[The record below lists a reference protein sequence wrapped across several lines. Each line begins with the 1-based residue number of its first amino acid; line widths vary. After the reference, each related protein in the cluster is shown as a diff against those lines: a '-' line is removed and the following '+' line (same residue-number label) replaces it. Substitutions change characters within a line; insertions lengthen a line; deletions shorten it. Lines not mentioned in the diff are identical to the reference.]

1 MGRAQSAGLADLR
14 VMDIREHA
22 PGKHRQC
29 DDSPYGGGAGMV
41 MKVNVVDAA
50 IQAAS
55 AQDAEQGVQPKVIL
69 MSPAGRPLTQAV
81 AQELSQE
88 KHLILVCGHYEGIDA
103 RIESLVDDEISI
115 GDFVLTGGELAALV
129 IVDAVVRLRP
139 GVLGNSASPEEESFS
154 EGLLEYPQYTRPRS
168 YKGQDVPEVL
178 LSGNHARI
186 DAWREEQSMERT
198 RARRPDLLEQD

>member
-1 MGRAQSAGLADLR
+1 MGRARAAGLADLR

-29 DDSPYGGGAGMV
+29 DASPYGGGAGMV

-50 IQAAS
+50 IQAARE
-55 AQDAEQGVQPKVIL
+55 QDAEEGSQAKVIL
-69 MSPAGRPLTQAV
+69 MSPAGRPLTQAL

-129 IVDAVVRLRP
+129 IVDAVIRLRP

-178 LSGNHARI
+178 LNGNHAHI
-186 DAWREEQSMERT
+186 DAWREQQSLQRT
-198 RARRPDLLEQD
+198 RARRPDLLKQN

>member
-1 MGRAQSAGLADLR
+1 MGRARAAGLADLR

-50 IQAAS
+50 IQAARE
-55 AQDAEQGVQPKVIL
+55 QDAEEGVQAKVIL

-129 IVDAVVRLRP
+129 IVDAVIRLRP

-178 LSGNHARI
+178 LNGNHAHI
-186 DAWREEQSMERT
+186 DSWREEQSLERT
-198 RARRPDLLEQD
+198 RARRPDLLKQD

>member
-1 MGRAQSAGLADLR
+1 ML
-14 VMDIREHA
+14 
-22 PGKHRQC
+22 
-29 DDSPYGGGAGMV
+29 
-41 MKVNVVDAA
+41 MKVDVVDAA
-50 IQAAS
+50 IQAARGE
-55 AQDAEQGVQPKVIL
+55 AQAKVIL
-69 MSPAGRPLTQAV
+69 MSPAGRPLTQAL

-88 KHLILVCGHYEGIDA
+88 AHLILVCGHYEGIDA
-103 RIESLVDDEISI
+103 RVEDLVDDEISI
-115 GDFVLTGGELAALV
+115 GDFILTGGELAALV

-186 DAWREEQSMERT
+186 DAWREQQSVERT
-198 RARRPDLLEQD
+198 RARRPDLLKQD

>member
-1 MGRAQSAGLADLR
+1 
-14 VMDIREHA
+14 MDIREHA

-50 IQAAS
+50 IQAAREL
-55 AQDAEQGVQPKVIL
+55 DAEEGSQAKVIL
-69 MSPAGRPLTQAV
+69 MSPAGRPLTQAL

-129 IVDAVVRLRP
+129 IVDAVIRLRP

-178 LSGNHARI
+178 LNGNHAHI
-186 DAWREEQSMERT
+186 DAWREQQSLQRT
-198 RARRPDLLEQD
+198 RARRPDLLKQN